1 MLGAVRSIPRIFRYS
16 SFVRQYEV
24 DLLVHNVLRAFC
36 SCKRAVR
43 CRILTSCHSTEFV
56 AAPRE
61 GLNFKINGN
70 EATNM
75 KPIGRAIL
83 VTMSRGVFFVCCAF
97 LQLDLFAQKV
107 TRMDPYEVK
116 YEPGVVLVKFAEDVV
131 MPQNNRG
138 GLGKVIPKGIQETLA
153 KYGVEQV
160 ERLFPQ
166 AKRGEKLAKVHDFSG
181 QEIEVQSLFNIF
193 RLKHDP
199 KYDSRAVAEEL
210 SKQEGVIYAEP
221 DYIFTALETIPND
234 ALYSQ
239 QWYLPAI
246 QAPAAWDI
254 TTGDTTQLIGI
265 IDTGVDWD
273 HPDLADK
280 IKFNW
285 TEYNGVGGVDDD
297 GNGYVDDIRGWD
309 FVNNDNNPNDD
320 NGHGTHVAG
329 IAAAETNNGTGIAGV
344 SWGAK
349 LLPVKVLQSSGYGSS
364 STIAQGVDYARVRGA
379 NVINLSLGS
388 YTESLTLKTA
398 LENASSVAV
407 IVAAAGNDGIPIEG
421 AFGRPMF
428 PACYSWV
435 IGVQATDLYGG
446 LTTWSNF
453 DPSGPVTYNNSYGY
467 NYEMQAPGVLIYST
481 LPNGLYGSLSGTSM
495 STAVVSG
502 AVALLKS
509 QQPNIS
515 NELMLG
521 NLINSLGGTLDVYA
535 AMNQIPKPDLRYISY
550 GLVDTLAGCDR
561 DGIADA
567 GETLQ
572 IWLTLQNVWGR
583 ADSTWTELHLGQ
595 FEDPTTANI
604 IKSKS
609 YVGDLSAYATSTGAQ
624 DPFKVQIA
632 SNVANDRDIVFET
645 LIGCKGSADTVKQGI
660 VVHVENGRELSGVM
674 DTTLVLTP
682 EHLWLVL
689 QSFRVATNGKL
700 IIKPGTTL
708 KIGGGVFID
717 VKGQVIAKGTADS
730 NITITSTNG
739 TGSGFYRGVST
750 VVPDTFVYCNFKYLY
765 SPLAVNGVYG
775 VFYVDHCLFD
785 EVTAPCSGCN
795 SPLISGVKELRH
807 SIVRNIPGY
816 TPLPTAGMAVME
828 NNVFF
833 NWSNTYWENLS
844 DLGGASVKFNNFVNL
859 GNYKWQASNAVFKIG
874 STNPSFMYNNIIDND
889 RFLTSTGS
897 QDIIHIPNQYW
908 GGSDG
913 GYSNQL
919 YDFWN
924 NSSLPMFDVNPVLS
938 IPDSRAHGIVWKV
951 ELNNVDPQEQHL
963 DPIGAETL
971 KFDVYFNRAMNI
983 SYTPLLT
990 FGVRDPCTQHIVANN
1005 ASWNS
1010 DSTIWTSY
1018 FDVGIETGDG
1028 INTIRVASAKDDE
1041 NFEIPIENTRFKF
1054 TIQAAGAAS
1063 NQFIASA
1070 GVGKVTLEWPKAP
1083 TEDALGYN
1091 MYRYYDLTD
1100 STFSPTG
1107 LINSTLIRDTTYTD
1121 FAVIPGTRYHYAYK
1135 VLGTDLAESD
1145 YSKFVVAT
1153 PVKASSGDANGDGL
1167 VNVLDV
1173 VAIVDYIL
1181 GENPQPFISEAADV
1195 NDDSLINVLDIVG
1208 VVNKILGLAKQ
1219 QAASLAMD
1227 PASLLIDDQKIILNS
1242 PVATYALQFT
1252 LKGNGLEN
1260 CVLSPTTSLKGFE
1273 IAKNKSSEQIK
1284 VVIYTLGG
1292 QTIPAGLHQL
1302 FSIEGGQELCLT
1314 DIVLVDRNGN
1324 SIPTTVDNDKVA
1336 IPERFELFANY
1347 PNPFNPQTNISF
1359 ALPKPVTVRLAI
1371 YNILGQK
1378 VKNFEEGRTPAGIHE
1393 LIWDGRNDKGI
1404 TVSSGVYF
1412 YRLDAGE
1419 FSDTKKMLLLR

>member
-1 MLGAVRSIPRIFRYS
+1 MNRTMKRRGGDVFR
-16 SFVRQYEV
+16 V
-24 DLLVHNVLRAFC
+24 FC
-36 SCKRAVR
+36 FCKRAVHYR
-43 CRILTSCHSTEFV
+43 VLTSCHSTEIV

-61 GLNFKINGN
+61 ELNFKINRN

-75 KPIGRAIL
+75 KAIGRAML
-83 VTMSRGVFFVCCAF
+83 VIMSRKVIFVCFAL
-97 LQLDLFAQKV
+97 LQVDLFAQKV

-138 GLGKVIPKGIQETLA
+138 GLGKVIPNGIQETLA

-166 AKRGEKLAKVHDFSG
+166 AKRGEKLAKVRGFSG
-181 QEIEVQSLFNIF
+181 QEIEAQSLFNIF
-193 RLKHDP
+193 KLKHDP
-199 KYDSRAVAEEL
+199 KYDSKVVADEL
-210 SKQEGVIYAEP
+210 SKQEGVVYAEP
-221 DYIFTALETIPND
+221 DYIFRALETVPND
-234 ALYSQ
+234 AFYSQ

-246 QAPAAWDI
+246 NAPAAWDM
-254 TTGDTTQLIGI
+254 TTGDTTELIGI
-265 IDTGVDWD
+265 VDTGVDWD

-280 IKFNW
+280 IKINW
-285 TEYNGVGGVDDD
+285 TEYNGIAGVDDD

-320 NGHGTHVAG
+320 NSHGTHVAG

-344 SWGAK
+344 SWVSK
-349 LLPVKVLQSSGYGSS
+349 VLPVKVLQSTGYGSS
-364 STIAQGVDYARVRGA
+364 STIAQGVDYARIRGA
-379 NVINLSLGS
+379 KVINLSLGS
-388 YTESLTLKTA
+388 YSESLTLKTA
-398 LENASSVAV
+398 LENAFSAAV
-407 IVAAAGNDGIPIEG
+407 IVAAAGNDGVSVD
-421 AFGRPMF
+421 AAPMF
-428 PACYSWV
+428 PACYGWV
-435 IGVQATDLYGG
+435 IGVQATDEGELAVF
-446 LTTWSNF
+446 SNY

-467 NYEMQAPGVLIYST
+467 NYEMKAPGVSIYST

-495 STAVVSG
+495 SVPVVSG

-509 QQPNIS
+509 QQPSIS
-515 NELMLG
+515 NELLLG
-521 NLINSLGGTLDVYA
+521 NLINSLSGTLNIYA

-550 GLVDTLAGCDR
+550 ALVDTLSGCDR
-561 DGIADA
+561 DGRADA
-567 GETLQ
+567 GETVQ
-572 IWLTLQNVWGR
+572 IWLTVQNVWGQ
-583 ADSTWTELHLGQ
+583 ADSVWTELQLGQ
-595 FEDPTTANI
+595 FEDATTATVVKN
-604 IKSKS
+604 KSHI
-609 YVGDLSAYATSTGAQ
+609 GDLSAYATLTGED
-624 DPFKVQIA
+624 DPFEVQIA
-632 SNVANDRDIVFET
+632 SGVVNDRGIRFEAM
-645 LIGCKGSADTVKQGI
+645 IGCKGSSDTVKQEI
-660 VVHVENGRELSGVM
+660 VVHVENGRELAGVM

-682 EHLWLVL
+682 DHLWLVL
-689 QSFRVATNGKL
+689 QSFRVGTNGKL
-700 IIKPGTTL
+700 FIKPGTTL
-708 KIGGGVFID
+708 KIGGGIYIY
-717 VKGQVIAKGTADS
+717 VKGQVIARGTADS

-739 TGSGFYRGVST
+739 LGTGFYRNTIPT
-750 VVPDTFVYCNFKYLY
+750 VLDTFVYCNFNHINGALGYY
-765 SPLAVNGVYG
+765 GAIDSHPL
-775 VFYVDHCLFD
+775 FYVDNCIFD
-785 EVTAPCSGCN
+785 DFVQATNIEILKHSVLRNTNGSVPLLTLGMQSIESNTFYNLRSVPNDIYSGLDGITVKNNNFIYN
-795 SPLISGVKELRH
+795 SNNKA
-807 SIVRNIPGY
+807 IPGNPAY
-816 TPLPTAGMAVME
+816 
-828 NNVFF
+828 
-833 NWSNTYWENLS
+833 
-844 DLGGASVKFNNFVNL
+844 D
-859 GNYKWQASNAVFKIG
+859 AVFKISDHNG
-874 STNPSFMYNNIIDND
+874 NLVDNNIIGND
-889 RFLTSTGS
+889 CFLVSTGTL
-897 QDIIHIPNQYW
+897 DIINIGNQYW
-908 GGSDG
+908 GRSNG
-913 GYSNQL
+913 GYSDQL
-919 YDFWN
+919 YDFWD
-924 NSSLPMFDVNPVLS
+924 NSSFPIFDVSPVLTTPS
-938 IPDSRAHGIVWKV
+938 SQAHGIVWKV
-951 ELNNVDPQEQHL
+951 EINNVDPQEEQL
-963 DPIGAETL
+963 DPIGVETL
-971 KFDVYFNRAMNI
+971 RFDAYFNRAMNI

-990 FGVRDPCTQHIVANN
+990 FGVRDPYTQHIVANN

-1219 QAASLAMD
+1219 QAPSLAMD
-1227 PASLLIDDQKIILNS
+1227 PASLLIDDQKITLNS
-1242 PVATYALQFT
+1242 PVPTYALQFT

-1273 IAKNKSSEQIK
+1273 IAKNKSSQQIK

-1324 SIPTTVDNDKVA
+1324 SIPTAVDNDKVA

-1347 PNPFNPQTNISF
+1347 PNPFNPQTNIRF